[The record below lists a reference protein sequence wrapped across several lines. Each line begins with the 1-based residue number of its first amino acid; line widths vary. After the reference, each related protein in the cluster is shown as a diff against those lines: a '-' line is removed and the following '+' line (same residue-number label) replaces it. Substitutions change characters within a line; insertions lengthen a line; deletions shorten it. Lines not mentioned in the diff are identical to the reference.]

1 MEKNKFISLQLKEI
15 LNDVIKIVIVMVE
28 KLV

>member
-1 MEKNKFISLQLKEI
+1 MEKNKSISLQLREI